1 MTRNVIPV
9 TWGRMTMS
17 ACPVPE
23 HEFGEH
29 RGEERLIVRAAT
41 LGEALVEAA
50 RALAEL
56 QGVRGPVTDRS
67 PWRTI
72 EVTAADRASLL
83 IEWLNELIFLAEGQH
98 WVPTKFVVE
107 VALPTR
113 FRARAQGVVLAMAP
127 SRIKAATWHG
137 LRFDSHNGMLKA
149 EVVLDV

>member
-1 MTRNVIPV
+1 MARKIVPV
-9 TWGRMTMS
+9 TRGRMTMS

-41 LGEALVEAA
+41 LGDALVEAA
-50 RALAEL
+50 QALAEL
-56 QGVRGPVTDRS
+56 QGVHGPVADQS

-72 EVTAADRASLL
+72 EVTATDRAGLL
-83 IEWLNELIFLAEGQH
+83 IEWLNELIFLAESEH
-98 WVPTKFVVE
+98 WVPMNFMVE
-107 VALPTR
+107 AALPTR
-113 FRARAQGVVLAMAP
+113 FRARAQGVVLPVAP

-137 LRFDSHNGMLKA
+137 LRFDSHNGMLEA